1 MHLIG
6 VIGHSWGCMAWVKVN
21 QDVLNIG
28 SEELKGDKCHWLA
41 THWDWYS
48 IRFDWITDLQGCLVA
63 EACLTGCGARS
74 WRPLPSHGLL
84 HPPCNWGKIMLRRRF
99 FKTFGLVDSYANG
112 HKTYIKLKVQ
122 RHSVALHFFTDHH
135 RHREWI
141 QTSSEKEAVAST
153 RLYLN

>member
-6 VIGHSWGCMAWVKVN
+6 VIGRSWGCMAWVKVN

-28 SEELKGDKCHWLA
+28 SEELKEDKCHWLA

-84 HPPCNWGKIMLRRRF
+84 HPPCNWRNKTMLRRRF
-99 FKTFGLVDSYANG
+99 FKTFSLVDPYANG
-112 HKTYIKLKVQ
+112 NKTYNKK
-122 RHSVALHFFTDHH
+122 TK
-135 RHREWI
+135 
-141 QTSSEKEAVAST
+141 SSKAFSSIAFSLIPIVIGNES
-153 RLYLN
+153 RLPVKKKRGCSFN